1 MKFKWLVSLSAMT
14 NKSLTVDEKSLADAR
29 TLERKN
35 NTDALAESSKDVDNI
50 RTIKAP
56 PIDPYALSQA
66 ILDPTNLKILAKLT
80 RKPMTAKELVKAVGI
95 PYTTCYRRLKWLVEN
110 GLCNVNTNRTNGSNL
125 AYKVYSAEIESLTLH
140 FDDEEFDL
148 VLRLRSIPSKNH
160 TYHQWLG

>member
-1 MKFKWLVSLSAMT
+1 MT
-14 NKSLTVDEKSLADAR
+14 NTSSTVDEKSLANAR
-29 TLERKN
+29 AQERN
-35 NTDALAESSKDVDNI
+35 NKTPVLAEPSKEVVNV